1 MAVESEDTEHLHEE
15 DVLENSL
22 GDRWLSDG

>member
-15 DVLENSL
+15 DVLENL
-22 GDRWLSDG
+22 VDGRWLFDD